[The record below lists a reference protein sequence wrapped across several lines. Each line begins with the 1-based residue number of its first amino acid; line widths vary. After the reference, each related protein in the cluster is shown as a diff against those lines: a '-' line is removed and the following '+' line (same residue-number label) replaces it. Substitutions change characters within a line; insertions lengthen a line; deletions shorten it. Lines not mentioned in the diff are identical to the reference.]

1 MPCCHILINMTESAH
16 TFHPT
21 EDTYE
26 YRMGAYKQALDAYRN
41 LETGT
46 GMTLDEEWAD
56 RLGTPQE
63 LIDAEKILTN
73 SLKMASKSVTKDDMH
88 KAKTTGWLDEE
99 DLQLIA
105 RIEREQEMKS
115 LREDKK
121 EQQDSLTNKFKL

>member
-1 MPCCHILINMTESAH
+1 
-16 TFHPT
+16 
-21 EDTYE
+21 
-26 YRMGAYKQALDAYRN
+26 MGAYKQALDAYRS

-63 LIDAEKILTN
+63 LIDAEEVLTN

-105 RIEREQEMKS
+105 RIEREQEMKE

-121 EQQDSLTNKFKL
+121 EQQDSLTNQFKL